1 MNIQA
6 LEDAIRNMGS
16 DPTPKG
22 KVPRDAVT
30 ARASKMRDEILGQ
43 RTEGREEHERKATLL
58 TFRVNLAKEGKTP
71 ESLGLLLAY
80 RDQVL
85 MEGASRAGLTE
96 EEIHILVTN
105 QQLCS
110 LEGKEEPFGR
120 KVDVNN
126 GVFKAV
132 MGQHLKEL
140 EDKTI
145 NLKNV
150 KRQIQAALDLNNME
164 AAAAHW
170 TAYRDLLMAELFEED
185 RLTLEEGLMIFRL
198 MSEIC

>member
-1 MNIQA
+1 M
-6 LEDAIRNMGS
+6 AIPERQQE
-16 DPTPKG
+16 TRG
-22 KVPRDAVT
+22 KVGREEVER
-30 ARASKMRDEILGQ
+30 RATEMRDEILD
-43 RTEGREEHERKATLL
+43 RLTEGHEEHERRATLT
-58 TFRVNLAKEGKTP
+58 TFRLNLHKEGKTP

-85 MEGASRAGLTE
+85 MEGARRAGLTD
-96 EEIHILVTN
+96 EEINILVTN

-120 KVDVNN
+120 KVDISN
-126 GVFKAV
+126 GVFRAV
-132 MGQHLKEL
+132 MNTHLREL

-145 NLKNV
+145 NLPNIKS
-150 KRQIQAALDLNNME
+150 QIQAALDLDNVE

-170 TAYRDLLMAELFEED
+170 TAYRDLLVAELFEED
-185 RLTLEEGLMIFRL
+185 RLTLEEGMMIFRL